1 MTKAL
6 LGEDEFEEEV
16 HREKT
21 EKENPKASTEMVK
34 EPETRKPLSAKAAAV
49 EERESNTAPS
59 GVMEIEKLPKTV
71 AATNVLP
78 PRKTE
83 GQRLLARTN
92 YWLP

>member
-21 EKENPKASTEMVK
+21 EKENPKANAEMVK
-34 EPETRKPLSAKAAAV
+34 EPETRKPLSAKTAAV
-49 EERESNTAPS
+49 EGSKEERESDTAPS
-59 GVMEIEKLPKTV
+59 GVMEIEKMPKTV
-71 AATNVLP
+71 TATNVLP

-83 GQRLLARTN
+83 EGQQG
-92 YWLP
+92 